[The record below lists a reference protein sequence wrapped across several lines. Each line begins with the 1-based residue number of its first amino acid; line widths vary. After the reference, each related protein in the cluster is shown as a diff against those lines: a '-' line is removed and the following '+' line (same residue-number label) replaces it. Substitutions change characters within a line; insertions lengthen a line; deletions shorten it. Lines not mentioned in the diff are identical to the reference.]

1 MEVLLEEVMPMLNI
15 DGHMRGFLGAKEG
28 VEK

>member
-15 DGHMRGFLGAKEG
+15 DGHVRGLPGAKEG